1 MVKEMLKIAAIG
13 VAAAILAAWLKTVR
27 TEYAFWVV
35 VFTGI
40 FLGLAVLMKLDTII
54 EELRFLQDYFSD
66 YSAYIRI
73 LVKIIGITYLSE
85 FSSDLCK
92 DAGANTLASQME
104 LFGKLSILVLCMP
117 VMTALLETVD
127 YYLGG

>member
-1 MVKEMLKIAAIG
+1 MIKIAAIG
-13 VAAAILAAWLKTVR
+13 VAAAILAAWVKTVKS
-27 TEYAFWVV
+27 EYALWITLA
-35 VFTGI
+35 TGI
-40 FLGLAVLMKLDTII
+40 FMGVSVLEKLEMMIA
-54 EELRFLQDYFSD
+54 ELRFLQEYFANYAS
-66 YSAYIRI
+66 YIKL

-92 DAGANTLASQME
+92 DAGANTLATQVE

-117 VMTALLETVD
+117 ILTSLLETVD

>member
-1 MVKEMLKIAAIG
+1 MIKIAAIG
-13 VAAAILAAWLKTVR
+13 VCAAILAAWLKTIR
-27 TEYAFWVV
+27 SEYALWIIF
-35 VFTGI
+35 FIGI
-40 FLGLAVLMKLDTII
+40 FLGLAVLLKLDAIL
-54 EELRFLQDYFSD
+54 EELRFLQSYFSD

-92 DAGANTLASQME
+92 DAGANTLASQIE

>member
-1 MVKEMLKIAAIG
+1 MIRIAAIG
-13 VAAAILAAWLKTVR
+13 VAAAVLAAWMKTIKA
-27 TEYAFWVV
+27 EISLWIIFAA
-35 VFTGI
+35 GI
-40 FLGLAVLMKLDTII
+40 FLGLAVLVKLDAVI
-54 EELRFLQDYFSD
+54 EELRFLQSYFSE
-66 YSAYIRI
+66 YAAYIKL